1 MVSFLLVLEYRIPK
15 EKIVFEL
22 EKKYCRQINSR
33 GNWACQLTSR
43 PTPVCQQQGWQTIS
57 FPRNIYYPFLLIL
70 KPDGSK
76 VHNVS
81 WTWTKKARQIVPGSL
96 SSIMPCRTTIAYVL
110 TTELTT
116 MSIAPSWCAVT
127 TVGQRRAIIVNQ
139 QKNSLARCIVNS
151 PLKTTSIYWC
161 FAFFRCYVYSGPPHL
176 GHRSKEH
183 LFVWSN
189 RLRYSY
195 VPLMKTS
202 VSSDHWPHGDQ
213 QCSSASLSFLRDR
226 QLCNSFSFVKVICA
240 VTACLCKTA
249 GSRAAHSAHRKTVF
263 FFFRT

>member
-1 MVSFLLVLEYRIPK
+1 VVSFLLVLEYRILK

-33 GNWACQLTSR
+33 GNGACQLTSR

-139 QKNSLARCIVNS
+139 QKKVWHTVLSTLRWRQRQYIGV
-151 PLKTTSIYWC
+151 LL
-161 FAFFRCYVYSGPPHL
+161 FFDVTYIL
-176 GHRSKEH
+176 
-183 LFVWSN
+183 
-189 RLRYSY
+189 
-195 VPLMKTS
+195 VPLTLDIVQKNTCLL
-202 VSSDHWPHGDQ
+202 DQ
-213 QCSSASLSFLRDR
+213 I
-226 QLCNSFSFVKVICA
+226 VWG
-240 VTACLCKTA
+240 T
-249 GSRAAHSAHRKTVF
+249 
-263 FFFRT
+263 RTYP